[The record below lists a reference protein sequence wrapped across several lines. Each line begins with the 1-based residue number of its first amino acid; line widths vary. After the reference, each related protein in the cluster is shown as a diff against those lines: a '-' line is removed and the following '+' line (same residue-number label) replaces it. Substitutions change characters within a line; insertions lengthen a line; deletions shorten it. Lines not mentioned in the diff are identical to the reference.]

1 MAVPPK
7 KKTSLTGPSL
17 VKSEKVELV
26 KPHPPTSFTPV
37 KSPDQKKPKAA
48 EPRQGEGL
56 AIRRSLC
63 ADMDAAGL
71 ASGGEI
77 APSGS
82 GAGSQSVA
90 PTLADASPRM
100 SDKVL

>member
-1 MAVPPK
+1 
-7 KKTSLTGPSL
+7 
-17 VKSEKVELV
+17 
-26 KPHPPTSFTPV
+26 
-37 KSPDQKKPKAA
+37 
-48 EPRQGEGL
+48 
-56 AIRRSLC
+56 
-63 ADMDAAGL
+63 MDAAGL

-90 PTLADASPRM
+90 PTLADASPGM